1 MKEGIWKWALK
12 GFDKKTSVKQY
23 DSLRVLRLIDGPNLF
38 IRFGEYREN
47 EYWSHSG
54 ESLVFPPE

>member
-1 MKEGIWKWALK
+1 M